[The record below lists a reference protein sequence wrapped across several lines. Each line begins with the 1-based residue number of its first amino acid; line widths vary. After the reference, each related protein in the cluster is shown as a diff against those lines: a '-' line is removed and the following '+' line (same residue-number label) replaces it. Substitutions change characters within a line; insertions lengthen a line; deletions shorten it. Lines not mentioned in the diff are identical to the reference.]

1 MLHTGLDH
9 GSVSGCAHVPPQKAD
24 ELPECPSSLCCRE
37 LHLYSLPF
45 LLSHPWSS
53 LPHAT
58 SCNIYKSHRATWL
71 FFWVLLHSWA
81 LFPTTLG
88 NTGPAAGPFQH
99 SSCTSNPAALPLPG
113 GLNVHKKNW
122 AGINRE
128 PWPTELKLLSF
139 LIQSLC
145 NLSFG
150 EISWSFL
157 CGFSFHPICSWISE
171 IRLI

>member
-9 GSVSGCAHVPPQKAD
+9 GSVYHHKKQTSF
-24 ELPECPSSLCCRE
+24 PSARVFFVAESCTCTVWLSC
-37 LHLYSLPF
+37 
-45 LLSHPWSS
+45 SHPWSS

-88 NTGPAAGPFQH
+88 NTGPAAGPFQY

-171 IRLI
+171 ILLI